1 MGVPAMLEHLVGMQ
15 AQLPEDPYLGLW
27 SRITDFDPASLSSL
41 IEDRSAVRIPVM
53 RSTIHLL
60 TADDAVILRPLTQGV
75 LERTLRG
82 NQLRLLDGVDLV
94 ELEAM
99 TRRLRRRTPALDL
112 ELGRHLARA
121 LARA

>member
-1 MGVPAMLEHLVGMQ
+1 
-15 AQLPEDPYLGLW
+15 
-27 SRITDFDPASLSSL
+27 
-41 IEDRSAVRIPVM
+41 M

-60 TADDAVILRPLTQGV
+60 TADDAVILRPLTLGV

-99 TRRLRRRTPALDL
+99 TRRFVEDRSALD
-112 ELGRHLARA
+112 RRARTSPPRAVA
-121 LARA
+121 LA